1 LKTPWQDFSPRP
13 ARTGEVLFGGVRI
26 MFVAASEAHLR
37 IDGCTNEKRQCADG
51 VVQIQ
56 RRAYPASGDA
66 AR

>member
-1 LKTPWQDFSPRP
+1 
-13 ARTGEVLFGGVRI
+13 